1 MDELDAGDTRA
12 DDDEVLRKLG
22 RRVGVSGGQNPVA
35 VDRSPVRDTGA
46 GTGAENDHVGGE
58 DFAGAVDL
66 VDLHFMRR
74 QQVAAA
80 VDFNGSIRW
89 DHSKPDG
96 TPKKQLDVSR
106 LASMGWRARI
116 ALSEGLISTV
126 SDFEQTEQ
134 PRGLNG
140 FTTS

>member
-1 MDELDAGDTRA
+1 MFALEHWSSLSEDAPR
-12 DDDEVLRKLG
+12 DD
-22 RRVGVSGGQNPVA
+22 GGNPLAFLNV
-35 VDRSPVRDTGA
+35 
-46 GTGAENDHVGGE
+46 GTGNDLSIRELAE
-58 DFAGAVDL
+58 
-66 VDLHFMRR
+66 
-74 QQVAAA
+74 QVAAA

-126 SDFEQTEQ
+126 SDFQQTEQ